1 MAKLF
6 WSHFMRKLITL
17 IAFSFS
23 TISMAETIVTAPGT
37 LEQLGKKTR
46 ENEYYI
52 KRGPAKFKIFYFDIG
67 KAVTPYYLSESTF
80 KRYYKNEKKCFE
92 LTIQDKINLARRVK
106 CKNKLQDLHFAGF
119 EDFKATNL
127 SEFYAVGW
135 KGFEIESTQQNF
147 VLEAYLQTQEM
158 YDRDRQVYGPG
169 YDQIAPKKK
178 FNVSLS
184 TSSKIQLTEKKVE
197 FLQNFKL
204 SSDKVGILSEKTQ
217 DVKSSIVAAER
228 TLVFTNGQ
236 GQLLIYNTY
245 MRNPFGDYRRTLNV
259 DLTALLKKLND
270 LSTTGAV
277 CFRDD
282 YLTRRANDCHK
293 LIFETHSLTKFNKV
307 QFMLVDF
314 KNQNLKL
321 IDE

>member
-1 MAKLF
+1 M
-6 WSHFMRKLITL
+6 SKLISL
-17 IAFSFS
+17 LALAISFVS
-23 TISMAETIVTAPGT
+23 QAETIVTAPGT

-46 ENEYYI
+46 EHEYYI

-67 KAVTPYYLSESTF
+67 KAVTPFYLSNSTF

-135 KGFEIESTQQNF
+135 KGFEIESSQQNY
-147 VLEAYLQTQEM
+147 VLEAYLQSQEM
-158 YDRDRQVYGPG
+158 YERDRQVYGPG
-169 YDQIAPKKK
+169 YDQIAPRKK

-184 TSSKIQLTEKKVE
+184 TSSKIQLTDKKVE
-197 FLQNFKL
+197 YLQNFKL

-245 MRNPFGDYRRTLNV
+245 MRNPFGDYRLSLNQEMP
-259 DLTALLKKLND
+259 TLLKKLND

-293 LIFETHSLTKFNKV
+293 LIFETHSLTKYNKV

-314 KNQNLKL
+314 KNQNLKF